1 MKLIMLN
8 AKISIFYQIRKI
20 PFFVLFLFVTSLCYS
35 RVSSDSI
42 IFTAMRDELKR
53 NAEQLSDEKYEKPF
67 FIAYTV
73 ADVQNIYLNATL
85 GAIYTSETRS
95 YKDWQVRVMV
105 GDYDI
110 NDENFNY
117 DQPQEIVFRPSI
129 EMPVDNDYEGIR
141 RSLWLTT
148 NNVYNS
154 AARTYKA
161 KMDLIDH
168 KQLKESDLQIADFSR
183 APVVKMNVQASEISY
198 DAGHI
203 RSLTKELSRLFCQYP
218 EIYYSDV
225 GCNIFLSTVYFIN
238 NEGTEVKFPYN
249 LASLVIQ
256 AGTMTDDSERIH
268 RNIAYTCNSPD
279 EFPNLQN
286 ISNDIKIMIDDLLT
300 LRKAKRLEEDYTGPV
315 LVLNEAVAN
324 TFETVLFTGFD
335 QLIANRESLQSS
347 SQMNLYYDKSD
358 NGLESRIDKLI
369 LSKDLTITAESQL
382 NEFNGIPLLGSFH
395 VDAEG
400 VIPPEKLVLV
410 ENGILKT
417 LLNGRTPSRNVSES
431 NGHMRFDYEFGGLV
445 KQVGPGVIQVTSS
458 NPSTLKE
465 LKEKLIQKAREDGLE
480 YGIII
485 KSLEVGGSIKPI
497 NIIRISTESGHEE
510 IVRSARIK
518 PPSLNNLKRHLG
530 VSDNF
535 LVHNTILSVSSGRNS
550 TSYVTGIPVSFI
562 VPDAILM
569 EDIELESVRQ
579 PLTSLLPFIENPV
592 GVENFKAI
600 DHK

>member
-1 MKLIMLN
+1 
-8 AKISIFYQIRKI
+8 
-20 PFFVLFLFVTSLCYS
+20 
-35 RVSSDSI
+35 
-42 IFTAMRDELKR
+42 MRDELQR
-53 NAEQLSDEKYEKPF
+53 NTEQLCDKKYEKPF
-67 FIAYTV
+67 FIAYTI
-73 ADVQNIYLNATL
+73 ADVQNIYINATL

-129 EMPVDNDYEGIR
+129 EMPVDDDYEGIR

-154 AARTYKA
+154 AAQTYKV

-168 KQLKESDLQIADFSR
+168 KQLKESDLQIPDFSH
-183 APVVKMNVQASEISY
+183 APVVKMNVQSPEISY
-198 DAGHI
+198 DTGYI
-203 RSLTKELSRLFCQYP
+203 NNLTKELSRLFCQSP

-225 GCNIFLSTVYFIN
+225 GCNIFLSNVYFIN
-238 NEGTEVKFPYN
+238 SEGTEVKFPYN

-268 RNIAYTCNSPD
+268 RKIAYTCNAPD
-279 EFPNLQN
+279 EFPDLQD
-286 ISNDIKIMIDDLLT
+286 ISMDIKIMIDDLLM
-300 LRKAKRLEEDYTGPV
+300 LRKASRLEEDYTGPV

-358 NGLESRIDKLI
+358 NGLESKINKLI
-369 LSKDLTITAESQL
+369 LSRDLTITAESLL
-382 NEFNGIPLLGSFH
+382 NEFEGIPLLGSFH

-400 VIPPEKLVLV
+400 VIPPENLVLV

-417 LLNGRTPSRNVSES
+417 LLNGRTPSRNVQES
-431 NGHMRFDYEFGGLV
+431 NGHMRFDYGFGGLV
-445 KQVGPGVIQVTSS
+445 KQIGPGVIKVTSS
-458 NPSTLKE
+458 NPFTFND
-465 LKEKLIQKAREDGLE
+465 LKEKMIQKAREEGLE

-497 NIIRISTESGHEE
+497 NIIRVSTESGHEE

-518 PPSLNNLKRHLG
+518 PPSLNNLKKHLG
-530 VSDNF
+530 VSGNF
-535 LVHNTILSVSSGRNS
+535 LVHNTILSGSSNRKS
-550 TSYVTGIPVSFI
+550 TSYITGMPVSFI
-562 VPDAILM
+562 VPDAILL

-592 GVENFKAI
+592 GLENLKTI
-600 DHK
+600 DTK